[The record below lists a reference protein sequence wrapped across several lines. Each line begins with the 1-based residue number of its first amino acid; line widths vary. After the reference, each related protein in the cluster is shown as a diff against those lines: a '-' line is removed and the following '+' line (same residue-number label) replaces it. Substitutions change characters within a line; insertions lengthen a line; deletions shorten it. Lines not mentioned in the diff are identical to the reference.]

1 MYSNTL
7 FLVSE
12 NNFQK
17 YRFQWVSSPKDY
29 PFRFYPLIFC
39 GAGKRATFY
48 LLFIYLSLT
57 QIQWYVINPKGGLTW
72 TAYIWACIMNRI
84 WMLLLLLV
92 ETRRGGTV
100 KWTISSLIP
109 NPRYKHHG
117 DPALCTRILCI
128 MGTTQVYIMSSLLFL
143 STHYR

>member
-84 WMLLLLLV
+84 WMLRLI
-92 ETRRGGTV
+92 EERRNSEVSNLKSHTKSEIQTSWGPSTLHSHSV
-100 KWTISSLIP
+100 
-109 NPRYKHHG
+109 HHG
-117 DPALCTRILCI
+117 HHPSIYHEFTF
-128 MGTTQVYIMSSLLFL
+128 VP
-143 STHYR
+143 